1 VCATRLDLYLNR
13 PHAYQYKNLSK
24 QDIIKFISKGR
35 LDFVLFDWMSVVFT
49 DKVVRGSPHAWPESD
64 RVLHVLVKES
74 AQDVHCSPYAS
85 RDATGVVDSNEFV
98 ACCRN
103 MEVGLLLIDEEG
115 VRHPDVLDEFR
126 SHWKDLDARPL
137 SECKPWVC
145 PKLTEVEVQREVLW
159 VKEEQIRGRGVS
171 LVW

>member
-1 VCATRLDLYLNR
+1 
-13 PHAYQYKNLSK
+13 
-24 QDIIKFISKGR
+24 
-35 LDFVLFDWMSVVFT
+35 MSVVFI
-49 DKVVRGSPHAWPESD
+49 DKVVRVSPYAWPESD
-64 RVLHVLVKES
+64 WVLHVLFKES
-74 AQDVHCSPYAS
+74 TEDVQCSPYAS

-98 ACCRN
+98 ACGRN

-126 SHWKDLDARPL
+126 SHWQGLDARPL
-137 SECKPWVC
+137 SECKPWIC